1 MQAGTWKTERVIT
14 GEMNTSVSVAGTSG
28 QILNF
33 CANNYL
39 GLSSHPEVVEA
50 AIQALRTHG
59 AGVSSVRSAMKWPL
73 HLRYQSYH
81 IDVLFRFIC
90 GTQDIHK
97 ELEEKIS
104 KFHGRE
110 DSILYPSCFDANAG
124 LFEQICGPEDAIL
137 SDELN
142 HASIIDGI
150 RLCKSKKYRYRHK
163 DMGDL
168 ERMLA
173 DSQDA
178 RSRLIVTD
186 GVFSMDGN
194 VCPLPDIKRLAEK
207 YNALIFIDECHA
219 TGFFGATGRGTEEFF
234 GMEGSVDIINST
246 LGKALGGAAGG
257 YTTGSRDLVT
267 LLRQRSRPYSFSN
280 SLPPP
285 VVGTASKVFDMLMA
299 DNSLVKKITDNTK
312 R

>member
-1 MQAGTWKTERVIT
+1 ME
-14 GEMNTSVSVAGTSG
+14 
-28 QILNF
+28 
-33 CANNYL
+33 
-39 GLSSHPEVVEA
+39 
-50 AIQALRTHG
+50 
-59 AGVSSVRSAMKWPL
+59 
-73 HLRYQSYH
+73 
-81 IDVLFRFIC
+81 D
-90 GTQDIHK
+90 
-97 ELEEKIS
+97 KIS

-163 DMGDL
+163 DMDDL

-173 DSQDA
+173 ESQDC

-234 GMEGSVDIINST
+234 GMEVSCDNV
-246 LGKALGGAAGG
+246 K
-257 YTTGSRDLVT
+257 
-267 LLRQRSRPYSFSN
+267 SFKL
-280 SLPPP
+280 SLNCLY
-285 VVGTASKVFDMLMA
+285 AVFKL
-299 DNSLVKKITDNTK
+299 SLCCL
-312 R
+312 